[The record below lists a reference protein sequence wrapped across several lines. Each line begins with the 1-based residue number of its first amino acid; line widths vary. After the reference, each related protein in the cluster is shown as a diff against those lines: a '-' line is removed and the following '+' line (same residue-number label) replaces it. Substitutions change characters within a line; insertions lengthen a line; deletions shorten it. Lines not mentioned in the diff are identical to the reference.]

1 MDNKDG
7 YHTSYIKT
15 VATTYLRTVCTRCG
29 INGTASRTQICFG
42 CWEKLSE
49 FTRYF
54 ILRNAQKEKKVII
67 IK

>member
-49 FTRYF
+49 FTKYF
-54 ILRNAQKEKKVII
+54 ILRKIDAK
-67 IK
+67 